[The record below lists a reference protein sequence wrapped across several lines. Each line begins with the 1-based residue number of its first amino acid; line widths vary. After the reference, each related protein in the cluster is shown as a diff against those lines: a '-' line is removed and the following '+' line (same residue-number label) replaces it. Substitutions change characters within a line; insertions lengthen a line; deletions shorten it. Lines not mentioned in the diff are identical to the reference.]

1 MCGSKSEQV
10 ENAQISDAPLPMKA
24 SEKSKGISEL
34 APVIDVKQ
42 SLIEDEKKDENDFVF
57 LDWQQWYIF

>member
-1 MCGSKSEQV
+1 
-10 ENAQISDAPLPMKA
+10 
-24 SEKSKGISEL
+24 
-34 APVIDVKQ
+34 VIDVKQ